1 MKPPLCQ
8 CGARAQYSVCVL
20 VSSLGVR
27 PRRQKCGIA
36 HTFCAACIRQL
47 LCERWSMAASGVRES
62 LSQAYTA
69 IADRL
74 KAESERLVA
83 SKCAE
88 D

>member
-1 MKPPLCQ
+1 
-8 CGARAQYSVCVL
+8 
-20 VSSLGVR
+20 
-27 PRRQKCGIA
+27 
-36 HTFCAACIRQL
+36 
-47 LCERWSMAASGVRES
+47 MAASGVRES

-83 SKCAE
+83 SKCAK